1 MMFESL
7 LKAAVGV
14 VVEIPV
20 AVVKDVVTLGGA
32 TTNEDSAIIES
43 VGKISKNI
51 SNAVN
56 PENKGEYK

>member
-7 LKAAVGV
+7 LKSAVGV
-14 VVEIPV
+14 VVELPV

-32 TTNEDSAIIES
+32 TTDEDSAIIES

-56 PENKGEYK
+56 PEK

>member
-43 VGKISKNI
+43 AGKISKNI
-51 SNAVN
+51 SNAVD
-56 PENKGEYK
+56 PEK

>member
-20 AVVKDVVTLGGA
+20 AVVKDVVTLGGV
-32 TTNEDSAIIES
+32 TTDEDSAIIES
-43 VGKISKNI
+43 VGKISKI
-51 SNAVN
+51 
-56 PENKGEYK
+56 

>member
-32 TTNEDSAIIES
+32 ATNEDSAIIES

-56 PENKGEYK
+56 PEK

>member
-1 MMFESL
+1 M
-7 LKAAVGV
+7 GV

-56 PENKGEYK
+56 PEK

>member
-51 SNAVN
+51 SNAVD
-56 PENKGEYK
+56 PEK

>member
-32 TTNEDSAIIES
+32 TTDEDSAIIES

-51 SNAVN
+51 SNAVD
-56 PENKGEYK
+56 PEK

>member
-1 MMFESL
+1 MFESL

-51 SNAVN
+51 SNAVD
-56 PENKGEYK
+56 PEK

>member
-56 PENKGEYK
+56 PEK